1 MSVEPTSLAGRSIT
15 VASGDYSASI
25 TTVGASLRALQHRGR
40 DLVVPFAPDRL
51 RPVYRG
57 AILAPWPNRVVDG
70 RYTYGGHEQQ
80 LALSEPDRGHALH
93 GLVVWTD
100 FAVVSVS
107 DDTVELTTSIVAQ
120 TGYPHPVRVDV
131 RYELT
136 AAGLVT
142 TVTGTN
148 LGTTPAP
155 WGTGPH
161 PYLVAGRGLVDD
173 WQLRLPARQVLT
185 VTPDRLVPTG
195 LAAVAE
201 HDFDFT
207 LGRAIGETFID
218 HAFTGL
224 VAGSDGEARVEVRT
238 AAGDGVAMSWDDR
251 CPWVQI
257 HTADRPDPAEHRVG
271 LAVEPMTCAPDAFN
285 SGLGLVD
292 LEPGESSSA
301 TWRIE
306 ALPPVRS
313 PPLDDDRDVEAGS

>member
-1 MSVEPTSLAGRSIT
+1 MTNGPTSLAGRSIT
-15 VASGDYSASI
+15 LAWGDYTASI

-40 DLVVPFAPDRL
+40 DLVVPFAVDQL

-57 AILAPWPNRVVDG
+57 AILAPWPNRIVDG
-70 RYTYGGHEQQ
+70 RYSYAGQEQQ

-100 FAVVSVS
+100 FTVVSL
-107 DDTVELTTSIVAQ
+107 DGDRAELTTTITAQ

-131 RYELT
+131 RYELSGS
-136 AAGLVT
+136 GLAT

-148 LGTTPAP
+148 LGATPAP
-155 WGTGPH
+155 WGTAPH
-161 PYLVAGRGLVDD
+161 PYLVAGPGLVDD
-173 WQLRLPARQVLT
+173 WHLLLPGRQVLT
-185 VTPDRLVPTG
+185 VTRDWLVPTG
-195 LAAVAE
+195 LVPVADD

-207 LGRAIGETFID
+207 AGRVIGDTFVD
-218 HAFTGL
+218 HAFTDLDFG
-224 VAGSDGEARVEVRT
+224 AEGQTKVELRT
-238 AAGDGVAMSWDDR
+238 AAGDGVAMTWDHR

-292 LEPGESSSA
+292 LEPSESSA
-301 TWRIE
+301 AGWRIE
-306 ALPPVRS
+306 ALTR
-313 PPLDDDRDVEAGS
+313 EG